1 MSYEEMA
8 VCWIEDHQDVGR
20 SDVVMVYAE
29 RGDVLRGAFVEA
41 GMGIAL
47 GKFVLAVGDGDFGT
61 WWAHPQV
68 TRAPDLESALKWMD
82 L

>member
-1 MSYEEMA
+1 LSQFW
-8 VCWIEDHQDVGR
+8 VQDHQDVVK

-47 GKFVLAVGDGDFGT
+47 SKTILAVGDGEFGT
-61 WWAHPQV
+61 WWCHPWV
-68 TRAPDLESALKWMD
+68 ERVPDMKSALKWIMAR
-82 L
+82 